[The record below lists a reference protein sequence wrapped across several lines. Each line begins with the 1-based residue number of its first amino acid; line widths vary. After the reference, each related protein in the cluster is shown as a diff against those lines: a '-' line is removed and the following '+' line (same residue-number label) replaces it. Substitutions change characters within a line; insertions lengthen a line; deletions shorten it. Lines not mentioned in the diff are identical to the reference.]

1 MKIVIMGA
9 GALGSVAGGLLAQK
23 GHEVTLIGRPA
34 HMNAIAQEGL
44 HIHGIWGE
52 HQVSSL
58 KTVTSAAALSGTVAD
73 LILITVKSYDT
84 EEAVK
89 EVLPLVG
96 QDTLLCSYQNGLG
109 NIETIAEKTGW
120 KRTFGARV
128 IFGACIPRPGQVEV
142 TVMAAPTAFGIYRE
156 GISAETV
163 SALASLF
170 NSVGLP
176 TVFTDTLET
185 LLWEKVAYNCA
196 LNPLS
201 ALLNV
206 PYGDLALSEHTRE
219 IMKEVIAELYEVARR
234 RSVPLTKAAAEDW
247 LIHFYENL
255 LPPTAAHYASMHADL
270 QLGRPTE
277 IDALNGAI
285 VQFGAELGVD
295 CPTNELLTRLIH
307 AREALRES

>member
-1 MKIVIMGA
+1 M
-9 GALGSVAGGLLAQK
+9 
-23 GHEVTLIGRPA
+23 
-34 HMNAIAQEGL
+34 L
-44 HIHGIWGE
+44 HR
-52 HQVSSL
+52 L
-58 KTVTSAAALSGTVAD
+58 T
-73 LILITVKSYDT
+73 
-84 EEAVK
+84 
-89 EVLPLVG
+89 
-96 QDTLLCSYQNGLG
+96 
-109 NIETIAEKTGW
+109 
-120 KRTFGARV
+120 
-128 IFGACIPRPGQVEV
+128 
-142 TVMAAPTAFGIYRE
+142 
-156 GISAETV
+156 
-163 SALASLF
+163 
-170 NSVGLP
+170 
-176 TVFTDTLET
+176 
-185 LLWEKVAYNCA
+185 YNCA

-270 QLGRPTE
+270 QLGRPAE

-307 AREALRES
+307 AREVLHQS